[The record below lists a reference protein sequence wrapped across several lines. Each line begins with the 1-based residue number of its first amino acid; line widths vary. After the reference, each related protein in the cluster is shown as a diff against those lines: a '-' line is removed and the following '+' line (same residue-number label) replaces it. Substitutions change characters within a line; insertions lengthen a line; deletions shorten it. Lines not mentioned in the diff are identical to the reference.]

1 MYYRF
6 FPLLVSF
13 IFFTT
18 AFAGP
23 ADVQS
28 REVKVQICKN
38 LVSEQFHLEGRRA
51 RTVESHCVNNGKFLA
66 MEELRDSELNIS
78 TGLRVQFTYSYKD
91 QLSAQG
97 EALVLKNFR
106 TSDEGQLSHSWEV
119 RRLTLARLEDG
130 DVRSTEDLLNE
141 IGEAANVSNGSWNVS
156 RFKVKKLN
164 YEKEL
169 AKLEKELP
177 NGMYDGECSFENYTT
192 IQGSL
197 GVLASDSWLE
207 DEREAPTLLE
217 KLQQKGLIINILGRG
232 HVDGETEIC
241 TLWHFKVFTTDGWLL
256 DLEYNF
262 TD

>member
-1 MYYRF
+1 MNYRLF
-6 FPLLVSF
+6 SLLVSF
-13 IFFTT
+13 SLVTT

-38 LVSEQFHLEGRRA
+38 LVSEQFRLEGRRA
-51 RTVESHCVNNGKFLA
+51 RTVESDCVNNGKFLA

-130 DVRSTEDLLNE
+130 DARSTEDLLNE
-141 IGEAANVSNGSWNVS
+141 IGEAANISNGSWQVVKFNVKRFRLS
-156 RFKVKKLN
+156 R
-164 YEKEL
+164 EL
-169 AKLEKELP
+169 DKLEKDVLKELNKAKKILLKKINDSDIP
-177 NGMYDGECSFENYTT
+177 YSSFEPQFPPEPGYSEN
-192 IQGSL
+192 L
-197 GVLASDSWLE
+197 L
-207 DEREAPTLLE
+207 DELRRFE
-217 KLQQKGLIINILGRG
+217 KGEIGKKGL
-232 HVDGETEIC
+232 
-241 TLWHFKVFTTDGWLL
+241 TDLPHL
-256 DLEYNF
+256 P
-262 TD
+262 

>member
-66 MEELRDSELNIS
+66 MEELRDSELNMP

-130 DVRSTEDLLNE
+130 DARSTEDLLNE
-141 IGEAANVSNGSWNVS
+141 IGEAANISNGSWQVVKFNVKRFRLS
-156 RFKVKKLN
+156 R
-164 YEKEL
+164 EL
-169 AKLEKELP
+169 DKLEKELP
-177 NGMYDGECSFENYTT
+177 DNPDAECTFENYPST
-192 IQGSL
+192 QDSLSMLSGS
-197 GVLASDSWLE
+197 SWLE
-207 DEREAPTLLE
+207 EDITLLE
-217 KLQQKGLIINILGRG
+217 KLDQKGLILHIIGRG
-232 HVDGETEIC
+232 LAEGETEC
-241 TLWHFKVFTTDGWLL
+241 CSYYHFKVFTTDGWVLEL
-256 DLEYNF
+256 DYDFNS
-262 TD
+262 